1 MHIYV
6 YVYECMKKTDP
17 KIELSPSLRA
27 MAEPTRLR
35 ILLMLEAKPRT
46 VGEIVTFFDLSQPT
60 ITRHLQ
66 ALATAGLVKRTR
78 KGQSVR
84 YELNVEIL
92 KSVCLTLV
100 GCFPCCCGTGSG
112 IQTIKTIENIA
123 EKRRPSRPT
132 QSKSTTKGGKR

>member
-6 YVYECMKKTDP
+6 YVYECMKKPEP

-27 MAEPTRLR
+27 MADPTRLR

-46 VGEIVTFFDLSQPT
+46 VGEIVTFFDLSQAT

-66 ALATAGLVKRTR
+66 SLAAAGLVRRIR

-100 GCFPCCCGTGSG
+100 GCFPCCCGTGGSG
-112 IQTIKTIENIA
+112 QTIITIENIA
-123 EKRRPSRPT
+123 AKRRPSQST
-132 QSKSTTKGGKR
+132 HSKSTTKGGKR